1 MPTIERINV
10 TPLKGTLVHHPERV
24 VLTERGIA
32 GDRLFYLVDEWGE
45 IFSGSSFGPL
55 VRLRA
60 SFDAAAERLTIAFPD
75 GTEVTG
81 PANALGDGQTTN
93 FYGRPVPAHTVE
105 GPFSEA
111 VSAFCSRPLRLL
123 RCDREG
129 DGIDVDPVTLVSTA
143 SVRDLAERGK
153 HDGELDARRFRMSF
167 DLGGCEPYEEESW
180 AGRAVRIGEA
190 AVEVGGQVPRCVFTT
205 KDPETGEKDWN
216 TLTKIAA
223 YRPRIAGDGGLPFGV
238 YARVI
243 RGATV
248 GIGDTVGSLSDAPA

>member
-1 MPTIERINV
+1 MPTVERINV
-10 TPLKGTLVHHPERV
+10 TPMKGTLVHHPERV
-24 VLTERGIA
+24 VLTDRGIA

-45 IFSGSSFGPL
+45 IFSGSTFGPL

-60 SFDAAAERLTIAFPD
+60 SFDAGQERLTIAFPE
-75 GTEVTG
+75 GIEVTG
-81 PANALGDGQTTN
+81 PANELGDGRTTN
-93 FYGRPVPAHTVE
+93 FYGRPVAARTVE

-111 VSAFCSRPLRLL
+111 LSAYCSRPVRLL

-129 DGIDVDPVTLVSTA
+129 DGLDVDPVTLVSSA

-153 HDGELDARRFRMSF
+153 HEGDLDARRFRMTF
-167 DLGGCEPYEEESW
+167 DLDGCEPYEEESW
-180 AGRAVRIGEA
+180 AGGAVNIGEA
-190 AVEVGGQVPRCVFTT
+190 IVEVGGQVPRCVFTT

-243 RGATV
+243 HGATV
-248 GIGDTVGSLSDAPA
+248 GVGDAVGPVA